1 MNELLFP
8 TLGTAVVLLLVLPLC
23 AALGKALLLVLD
35 GLAGTRLLRWGTV
48 RYLLVVLP
56 SLAPF
61 AWTISAGL
69 HQAESGRSVIGCI
82 FLHDFEELCL
92 EPLLFAGLVST
103 VALACAG
110 PWVVRCWRLSSV
122 RAKGSSSE
130 AVVRVAALVA
140 RTPQLA
146 ELHGRF
152 VVTDGGVGGS
162 AALGLWRPVV
172 AMDEDFVSRCDDETL
187 IGALAH
193 ELEHLRGGDTVRYW
207 LLALALKL
215 NPAGAWMLKRDAAAW
230 VFRREVQCDRAAVLA
245 GAEPLAVATALLRAA
260 SPRDTA
266 FAHIG
271 GARSKIRLR
280 VELLLAYAEKRP
292 VSETRL
298 GASVIALVALV
309 AGVASIVPHVGGTNP
324 LDVMHTTV
332 ERVGSAFFE

>member
-8 TLGTAVVLLLVLPLC
+8 TFGTAVVVLLVLPLC
-23 AALGKALLLVLD
+23 AALSKATLVVLD
-35 GLAGTRLLRWGTV
+35 RLAGTRLLRWGTI

-56 SLAPF
+56 SLVPF

-92 EPLLFAGLVST
+92 EPLLFAALLSL

-110 PWVVRCWRLSSV
+110 PWVVRCWRLSNIQGI
-122 RAKGSSSE
+122 ASSSE
-130 AVVRVAALVA
+130 AARVAELIA

-146 ELHGRF
+146 GLRGRF
-152 VVTDGGVGGS
+152 IVADGGVGGS
-162 AALGLWRPVV
+162 AALGLWRPIV
-172 AMDEDFVSRCDDETL
+172 AMDADFVNRCDDETL
-187 IGALAH
+187 IGAMAH
-193 ELEHLRGGDTVRYW
+193 ELEHLRGGDTFRYW

-215 NPAGAWMLKRDAAAW
+215 NPVGSWMLKRDAAAW

-245 GAEPLAVATALLRAA
+245 GAEPFAVATALLRAA
-260 SPRDTA
+260 SPRDA
-266 FAHIG
+266 ALAHIG
-271 GARSKIRLR
+271 SARAKIRLR

-292 VSETRL
+292 ATDARL

-309 AGVASIVPHVGGTNP
+309 AGAASIVPHVGGTNP

-332 ERVGSAFFE
+332 ERVASAIFE